1 MGKFE
6 EIISSQKKI
15 EERVNKIE
23 NLLERSDNDNTEL
36 DKTIL
41 MVYYINLQYA
51 SFHKCLTINFYLIR
65 E

>member
-1 MGKFE
+1 MGKPE

-51 SFHKCLTINFYLIR
+51 SFHSFVQMSND
-65 E
+65 